1 MLWQLLETKM
11 ENLQIVIV
19 TTFTQ
24 REIVKKKQAVVSV
37 VQNSRSH
44 IVNLVR
50 SVTLATQIVEHV
62 NVIWMALMDTI
73 ANRVT
78 EFVHANGNKFCS
90 YII

>member
-1 MLWQLLETKM
+1 MLSQLLETKM

-24 REIVKKKQAVVSV
+24 REIVKKKPAVVSV

-44 IVNLVR
+44 IVNHVR

-62 NVIWMALMDTI
+62 NVI
-73 ANRVT
+73 
-78 EFVHANGNKFCS
+78 
-90 YII
+90 